1 MADFITAGT
10 MLADR
15 VKGGILEIGGSG
27 FAKDGKIV
35 VYNASG
41 VQIGYWDKT
50 GLHVY
55 EGVIEG
61 SRIRGGTIAVG
72 PLSADMGGVYMGDYY
87 VSADGSNIFQAG
99 DGSVVLQTA
108 DGGPLGSYTSFRL
121 SSGVGETI
129 LSDHHIRTGAAEV
142 KYIWGSCKLSNGDGV
157 TNWWAGYSLF
167 EALDYL
173 YNKISNL
180 ENI

>member
-1 MADFITAGT
+1 

-15 VKGGILEIGGSG
+15 IRGGTLELGGKGV
-27 FAKDGKIV
+27 AKDGKIV
-35 VYNASG
+35 VYNANG
-41 VQIGYWDKT
+41 GQIGYWDKT

-55 EGVIEG
+55 DGVIEG
-61 SRIRGGTIAVG
+61 SKIRGGTIDVG
-72 PLSADMGGVYMGDYY
+72 PLSADDGGVYFGDYY
-87 VSADGSNIFQAG
+87 VSADGSNIFYAS
-99 DGSVVLQTA
+99 DGSVILQTA
-108 DGGPLGSYTSFRL
+108 SGGPLGSYTSLKL

-129 LSDHHIRTGAAEV
+129 LSDHHIKTNAAEI

-173 YNKISNL
+173 YNKVTNL
-180 ENI
+180 EN